1 MKRVT
6 YVVTPRRGHFDPTE
20 KRCRENGVQ
29 FEAIH
34 EADILEDGSVNTLL
48 EVAGTPAQIRAS
60 VPDDLPRLVDR
71 ELSTD
76 GETTM
81 LQLRYEPTDHNRRFL
96 EPFRTYGVIVQYP
109 MVYVDPQR
117 STVRVTIVGPD
128 EDVQRVVGDVRA
140 IANLEVEHVT
150 NYSPAVSHQFD
161 DLTDRQKEV
170 LLTAYEQGYYD
181 TPREATYE
189 DIADELDCS
198 ASSVGQ
204 ILRRTESA
212 LVAATV
218 TDRTLES

>member
-1 MKRVT
+1 MR
-6 YVVTPRRGHFDPTE
+6 
-20 KRCRENGVQ
+20 

-48 EVAGTPAQIRAS
+48 EVSGTPTQIRACF
-60 VPDDLPRLVDR
+60 PTELPRLIDR

-81 LQLRYEPTDHNRRFL
+81 LQLRYEPTEHNRRFL

-109 MVYVDPQR
+109 MVYVEPLR
-117 STVRVTIVGPD
+117 SVLRVTIFGPD
-128 EDVQRVVGDVRA
+128 DEVQRFVGDMRELA
-140 IANLEVEHVT
+140 TLEVEQVT

-189 DIADELDCS
+189 DIAAELDCS

-212 LVAATV
+212 LVSATV
-218 TDRTLES
+218 SDRTLES